1 MSEICGNR
9 RCIGQTR
16 LCDYQGDEVRLG
28 VSMEIASAQGCSVSR
43 FMQNRLSFE
52 IVAFLQAGL
61 LAFFPVSGF
70 LNHGPQFVDVQ
81 HEETAGAAF
90 FAGG

>member
-1 MSEICGNR
+1 
-9 RCIGQTR
+9 
-16 LCDYQGDEVRLG
+16 
-28 VSMEIASAQGCSVSR
+28 MEIASAQGCSVSR

-61 LAFFPVSGF
+61 LAFQLAVV